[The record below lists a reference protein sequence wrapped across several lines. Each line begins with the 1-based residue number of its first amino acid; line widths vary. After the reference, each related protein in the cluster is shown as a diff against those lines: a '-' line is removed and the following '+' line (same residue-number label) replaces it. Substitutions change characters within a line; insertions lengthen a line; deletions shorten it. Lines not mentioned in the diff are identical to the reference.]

1 MAKFGSVELTNAAAR
16 GLKLR
21 PNAASSNTIEQRSP
35 NTLAANMILTWLA
48 SLPASGTEAL
58 TIDNTGQIGR
68 QSLGGGGTVTSVAL
82 SAPAPFAA
90 VSGSPVNTSGTL
102 ALSFASQAANTFL
115 ASPNG
120 AAGVPS
126 MRSLLAADIPKTLD
140 STWITNFDTQVRT
153 SRLDQFAV
161 PTAPVNFNS
170 QRLTG
175 VADPST
181 AQDAATKAYV
191 DSVAQGLNVKL
202 SARASTTGNITLSAP
217 GAAIDGVTLSAGNR
231 VLVKN
236 QTTPAENGIY
246 TFATS
251 ASAMIRATDMDAATE
266 FPSAFVFVEEGTI
279 NQDTG
284 WVCTTN
290 APVTVGTTAIAFTQF
305 SGAGSFVDGAGLIRT
320 GNQLDVVGT
329 LNRITVGTD
338 AVDIASTYVGQAS
351 ITTLGSITTGVWN
364 GTAIA
369 VANGG
374 TGAATAA
381 QARTNLAAS
390 GVHRQSFTNG
400 SLTAG
405 VLTVTHALGQQ
416 FVNVQVM
423 DDTNKV
429 IYPDEITLSSS
440 TQFTVDLTS
449 FGTLVGS
456 WNLIAVG

>member
-1 MAKFGSVELTNAAAR
+1 MAKFGFIDLVNASAR
-16 GLKLR
+16 GLRMR
-21 PNAASSNTIEQRSP
+21 PVASSSTYIEQRTP
-35 NTLAANMILTWLA
+35 NTLASNLILTWLA
-48 SLPASGTEAL
+48 TLPASGTEAL

-68 QSLGGGGTVTSVAL
+68 QSLGGGGSVTSVAL
-82 SAPAPFAA
+82 SAPAPFA

-126 MRSLLAADIPKTLD
+126 MRSLLAADVPKTLD

-191 DSVAQGLNVKL
+191 DSVAQGLNVHP
-202 SARASTTGNITLSAP
+202 SVRVATTANINIAAP
-217 GAAIDGVTLSAGNR
+217 GAAIDGVTLAAGNR

-236 QTTPAENGIY
+236 QSTPAENGVY
-246 TFATS
+246 VFATS
-251 ASAMIRATDMDAATE
+251 GSAMTRATDMDQGAE
-266 FPSAFVFVEEGTI
+266 FPSSFLFTEEGAI

-290 APVTVGTTAIAFTQF
+290 APVTVGTTAIVFAQF
-305 SGAGSFVDGAGLIRT
+305 SGAGSFVDGNGLVRT

-338 AVDIASTYVGQAS
+338 AVDIAATYVGQTS
-351 ITTLGSITTGVWN
+351 ITTLGTIGTGVWT

-374 TGAATAA
+374 TGATTAA

-390 GVHRQSFTNG
+390 GVYRQSFTNG

-405 VLTVTHALGQQ
+405 LLTVTHPLGQQ
-416 FVNVQVM
+416 FVNVQAM
-423 DDTNKV
+423 DEAGKV
-429 IYPDEITLSSS
+429 VYPDEITLISS
-440 TQFTVDLTS
+440 TQFTADFTS
-449 FGTLVGS
+449 YGTLTGTWTV
-456 WNLIAVG
+456 IAVG

>member
-16 GLKLR
+16 GLRLK
-21 PNAASSNTIEQRSP
+21 PNASSINAIEQRSP

-48 SLPASGTEAL
+48 TLPASGTEAL

-68 QSLGGGGTVTSVAL
+68 QTLGGGGSVTSVAL
-82 SAPAPFAA
+82 SAPAPFA
-90 VSGSPVNTSGTL
+90 VSGSPVNTAGTL

-126 MRSLLAADIPKTLD
+126 MRTLLAADIPKTLD
-140 STWITNFDTQVRT
+140 NTWITNFDTQVRT

-161 PTAPVNFNS
+161 PTASVNLNS

-175 VADPST
+175 VADPTT

-191 DSVAQGLNVKL
+191 DSVAQGLDIKTSVRVATTANINI
-202 SARASTTGNITLSAP
+202 ASP
-217 GAAIDGVTLSAGNR
+217 GAAIDGITLAAGNR

-236 QTTPAENGIY
+236 QSTPAENGVYI
-246 TFATS
+246 FATS
-251 ASAMIRATDMDAATE
+251 ASAMTRATDMDAGAE
-266 FPSAFVFVEEGTI
+266 FPSSFLFVEEGTI

-290 APVTVGTTAIAFTQF
+290 APVTVGTTPIAFAQF
-305 SGAGSFVDGAGLIRT
+305 SGAGSFVDGNGLIRT

-351 ITTLGSITTGVWN
+351 ITTLGTITTGAWN

-405 VLTVTHALGQQ
+405 VLTVTHTLGQQ